1 MVIKPTYDASNQEI
15 FANNAYRSQ
24 ADQLIYMLENLGND
38 ENKNNVFRPIAIGEF
53 SNNYQGTIRTTIE
66 HNIGRKPDFALSY
79 IMNNRRQ
86 EAVRK
91 SQEELL
97 AAQHAVTDII
107 QEGSKVVRVPVK
119 KKKGEKGIENMQG
132 EIYENYK

>member
-1 MVIKPTYDASNQEI
+1 M
-15 FANNAYRSQ
+15 
-24 ADQLIYMLENLGND
+24 IYMLENLGND